1 MLSELQVLSTVVSIL
16 GGIIGL
22 FLVAVLPLQ
31 RKLRAMIESW
41 ELFMRDW
48 KGEPKGLGRDAVP
61 GVMERLNKVDG
72 ELSRNGGSSLKDS
85 VGRIEDKLN
94 KMDARISRVEK
105 KLNQKDG
112 SHE

>member
-48 KGEPKGLGRDAVP
+48 KGEAQGLGRDAVP
-61 GVMERLNKVDG
+61 GVMERLNTLDG

-85 VGRIEDKLN
+85 VYRIEDKLN

-105 KLNQKDG
+105 KLNQKDDTN
-112 SHE
+112 E